1 MLSNF
6 LNERSEKRKK
16 EFGDSINSY
25 LVIFL
30 FFFVFHQTWKLGMH
44 GGDYAWILPSDTIEL
59 LKKTPNNSKE
69 ECTLSQLN
77 QTLNGSIIVNSH
89 DSALENEITS
99 SGLVSTFPVAHSF

>member
-1 MLSNF
+1 
-6 LNERSEKRKK
+6 
-16 EFGDSINSY
+16 
-25 LVIFL
+25 
-30 FFFVFHQTWKLGMH
+30 MH

-59 LKKTPNNSKE
+59 LKTPNNSKE